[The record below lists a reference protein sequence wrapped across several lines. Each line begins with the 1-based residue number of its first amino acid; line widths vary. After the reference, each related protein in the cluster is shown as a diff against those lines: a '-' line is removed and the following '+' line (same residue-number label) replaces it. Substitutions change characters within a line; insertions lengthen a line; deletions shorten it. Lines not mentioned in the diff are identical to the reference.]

1 MATNRY
7 KEEKL
12 EFVSNLNGTS
22 FSEVVGIISLFPMIN
37 FIGIMLKV
45 LTLYSLYDQKAAVST
60 NRLINTLNPSFVFW

>member
-45 LTLYSLYDQKAAVST
+45 LTLYSLYDQKAAVSP
-60 NRLINTLNPSFVFW
+60 NRSINTLNPSFVFW